1 MRKIAHLFVLLL
13 FVSAILLGCGNK
25 KAEQEAEQV
34 AQEEVQLLD
43 SLKAVL
49 DSTALEIEQK
59 TDALDKALEDLE

>member
-13 FVSAILLGCGNK
+13 FVSATLPGCGNK

-43 SLKAVL
+43 SLKEVL

-59 TDALDKALEDLE
+59 ADALDKALEDLE